1 MAKSYQGR
9 ALPQLR
15 EQLETILI
23 VHYSCQ
29 SLNDSNEGYS
39 PRITSIVVHNF
50 ESRTS
55 HSFSIH
61 LEAEIAKIS
70 KDKIEEKY
78 DDLEK
83 GMLKNFYSF
92 VKEHQNFCWLHWN
105 MRNIHY
111 GFETLEHRYRA
122 LGATNNDIPSIPDN
136 KRFNLSDLIT
146 DMYGENCVSHPRMGK
161 LMELNGG
168 IPKGFLSGEEESKAF
183 SNKEYIKL
191 HESTLSK
198 VGWFRKMFILLLNR
212 KIRTERSNWKMRAN
226 EFCESIE
233 IKVAGAISIFYAI
246 GEGGIKIFNYFSSSG
261 GIK

>member
-1 MAKSYQGR
+1 MTKSYQSK

-15 EQLETILI
+15 EQLETVLI

-78 DDLEK
+78 DFLEK
-83 GMLKNFYSF
+83 GMLKKFYSF

-122 LGATNNDIPSIPDN
+122 LGATNNDIPTIPDN

-146 DMYGENCVSHPRMGK
+146 DMYGENCVSHPRMGQ

-183 SNKEYIKL
+183 NNKEYIKL
-191 HESTLSK
+191 DESTLCK
-198 VGWFRKMFILLLNR
+198 VGWFRKMFILLLNK
-212 KIRTERSNWKMRAN
+212 KIKTERSNWKMRAH
-226 EFCESIE
+226 EFCDS
-233 IKVAGAISIFYAI
+233 AGVKITGFVSVVYAI
-246 GEGGIKIFNYFSSSG
+246 IDGTIKAVSYFASSG
-261 GIK
+261 WGR